1 MDIHEGCS
9 RAKFC
14 WALVVADSTLL
25 KAMVEFRLGSMLK
38 TKSVDS
44 AGGGGGTTNMTS
56 SGPLGLLTSFQQQ
69 CRFCGAEDAA
79 TAVMTSSSA
88 SGDLG
93 YVCSNEDC
101 QRFSAQ
107 SCTKVLDCGHYCHGV
122 LGEDVCL
129 PCLHGCSNNSSTVG
143 GGGGNQQLR
152 QDGDDMCM
160 VCFSESLFA
169 GGPCIQLLSC
179 RHVFHAHCIRTAL
192 EKRWSGGRISFTFA
206 QCPICKVAIG
216 HPSLEALLAPIA
228 ALREDVR
235 RKALMRLEYEG
246 LHRCKAITEPS
257 GRFYGDAAAFAMD
270 K

>member
-14 WALVVADSTLL
+14 WALAVADSNLL
-25 KAMVEFRLGSMLK
+25 KAMVEFRVGSMLK

-44 AGGGGGTTNMTS
+44 ASGGGGVTTSAPPGGPHSLIS
-56 SGPLGLLTSFQQQ
+56 SSLYQH
-69 CRFCGAEDAA
+69 CRFCGADDAA
-79 TAVMTSSSA
+79 ALTSSI

-93 YVCSNEDC
+93 YVCANEDC
-101 QRFSAQ
+101 QRFSGE
-107 SCTKVLDCGHYCHGV
+107 SCTKVLACGHYCHGV
-122 LGEDVCL
+122 LGEDLCL
-129 PCLHGCSNNSSTVG
+129 PCLHGCSSSSSVSA
-143 GGGGNQQLR
+143 NQHQQLR

-169 GGPCIQLLSC
+169 GGPCIQLTC

-192 EKRWSGGRISFTFA
+192 EKRWSGGRISFNFCR
-206 QCPICKVAIG
+206 CPICKATID
-216 HPSLEALLAPIA
+216 HPSLAALLAPIT

-246 LHRCKAITEPS
+246 LHRCKAITEPG
-257 GRFYGDAAAFAMD
+257 GRFYGDASAFAMD